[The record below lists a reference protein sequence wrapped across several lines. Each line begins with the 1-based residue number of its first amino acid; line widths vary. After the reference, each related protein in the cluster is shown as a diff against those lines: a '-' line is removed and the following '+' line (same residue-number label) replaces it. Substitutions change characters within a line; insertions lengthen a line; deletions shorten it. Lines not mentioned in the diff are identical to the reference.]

1 MGITPRQW
9 ERVKELYD
17 AALVYRASEREA
29 FLKGES
35 DERVR
40 SEVERLLREYEKLG
54 SFLSTPP
61 LEERTKSGEQ
71 ARERI
76 APGEL
81 VAGRFRI
88 LAFVAAGGMGE
99 VYKAGDTRLDR
110 TVALKF
116 LPKELAEDRT
126 SLERL
131 RREAKAASS
140 LSHPNIC
147 TIYDFGEDA
156 GRAFIAM
163 EFLEGATLKHLI
175 RNRPLKSEQ
184 ILDLSVEIADALDA
198 AHAKGIIHRD
208 IKPANIFFSDRGH
221 AKILDFG
228 LAKVAGRSTFPTHD
242 LASATRDA
250 SGTLLTSPGSA
261 IGTIA
266 YMSPEQV
273 RGEELDTRT
282 DLFSFG
288 VVLYE
293 MVTGKRPF
301 GEDTS
306 GSTFDAILN
315 RQPVAP
321 ARLNPQVSPE
331 IERIIN
337 KALEKD
343 RDVRCQSAAEVRA
356 DLKRFR
362 RDSQSG
368 QTAQPVLQSSPR
380 TQTRKR
386 PSALFIGAGTLAV
399 LLTAGFVYLKRPW
412 VRSEP
417 KKQVVRRQLTAN
429 PADIPIVAAY
439 ISPDGKQL
447 AFFDQAKGLSLMLID
462 SGEKRN
468 FPNSTSKTPQ
478 GWYPDG
484 THLLVGGSGISKIL
498 EKMSIFDGTTRKLL
512 DLGEDIEARLS
523 PDGSRIVFVK
533 DSEPSELWLLELDGG
548 EPRRILSIAP
558 NKIASAVWS
567 PTSRRIAYLRF
578 GSNEYAVE
586 SCDTDGHQSVPVL
599 NSDRFV
605 GFNGVGDITWLSDG
619 RIVYRLSEP
628 PPNEKYDN
636 LWSVN
641 VDPDSGRVRSPFVE
655 VTAGIGFTQLN
666 LSSSA
671 DGKRFVYLQSHTLD
685 SVHIAKLQLSGGE
698 LGTFQVLPGEG
709 WDKWPVAW
717 SKDSQSL
724 FLLSN
729 PQGNWGLYQQNLR
742 TTDMTLLASKP
753 DPLPSPVLTP
763 DGSSLL
769 FSQSDSAD
777 ITSGKSKRIMRVP
790 VDGGPTSL
798 VLAGDY
804 SSFDCASHAN
814 VCVVSE
820 TKDDKNVFAFLDPF
834 KGRGADFAQTN
845 PRTGLWRLSC
855 GWRIV
860 VLPIFS

>member
-1 MGITPRQW
+1 
-9 ERVKELYD
+9 
-17 AALVYRASEREA
+17 
-29 FLKGES
+29 
-35 DERVR
+35 
-40 SEVERLLREYEKLG
+40 
-54 SFLSTPP
+54 
-61 LEERTKSGEQ
+61 
-71 ARERI
+71 
-76 APGEL
+76 
-81 VAGRFRI
+81 
-88 LAFVAAGGMGE
+88 
-99 VYKAGDTRLDR
+99 
-110 TVALKF
+110 
-116 LPKELAEDRT
+116 
-126 SLERL
+126 
-131 RREAKAASS
+131 
-140 LSHPNIC
+140 
-147 TIYDFGEDA
+147 
-156 GRAFIAM
+156 
-163 EFLEGATLKHLI
+163 
-175 RNRPLKSEQ
+175 
-184 ILDLSVEIADALDA
+184 
-198 AHAKGIIHRD
+198 
-208 IKPANIFFSDRGH
+208 
-221 AKILDFG
+221 
-228 LAKVAGRSTFPTHD
+228 
-242 LASATRDA
+242 
-250 SGTLLTSPGSA
+250 
-261 IGTIA
+261 
-266 YMSPEQV
+266 
-273 RGEELDTRT
+273 
-282 DLFSFG
+282 
-288 VVLYE
+288 
-293 MVTGKRPF
+293 
-301 GEDTS
+301 
-306 GSTFDAILN
+306 
-315 RQPVAP
+315 
-321 ARLNPQVSPE
+321 
-331 IERIIN
+331 
-337 KALEKD
+337 
-343 RDVRCQSAAEVRA
+343 
-356 DLKRFR
+356 
-362 RDSQSG
+362 
-368 QTAQPVLQSSPR
+368 
-380 TQTRKR
+380 
-386 PSALFIGAGTLAV
+386 
-399 LLTAGFVYLKRPW
+399 
-412 VRSEP
+412 
-417 KKQVVRRQLTAN
+417 
-429 PADIPIVAAY
+429 
-439 ISPDGKQL
+439 
-447 AFFDQAKGLSLMLID
+447 
-462 SGEKRN
+462 
-468 FPNSTSKTPQ
+468 
-478 GWYPDG
+478 
-484 THLLVGGSGISKIL
+484 
-498 EKMSIFDGTTRKLL
+498 
-512 DLGEDIEARLS
+512 
-523 PDGSRIVFVK
+523 
-533 DSEPSELWLLELDGG
+533 LWLLELDGG

-742 TTDMTLLASKP
+742 TTDMTVLASKP

-845 PRTGLWRLSC
+845 PRTGLWRLSPD
-855 GWRIV
+855 GKTIALFLGLVESKIQFISVSGGPARDVEIPNSGLQSLAWSRDNQHLYLSGALGDSWVILRAGLDGKFK
-860 VLPIFS
+860 VLLAVKAGQWLNLEGPSPDEHYLSYTLRNSENNAVLLENF